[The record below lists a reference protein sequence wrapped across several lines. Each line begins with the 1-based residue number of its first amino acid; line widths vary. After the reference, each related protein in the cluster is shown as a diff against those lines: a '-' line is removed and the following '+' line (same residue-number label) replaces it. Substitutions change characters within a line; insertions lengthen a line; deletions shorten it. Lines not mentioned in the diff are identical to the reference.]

1 MFESF
6 GDDGKQ
12 LIEKYGDDLIDVING
27 LPETE
32 KKEALE
38 LINSYGDNVI
48 NVIKSNRTVR
58 GIESICEE
66 GCESAQG
73 LIGTDFEDYLVKI
86 MNGEKSFS
94 VEGREFDGR
103 VGNRWWE
110 AKSGKYWERLENNIR
125 EFDKFKSDMGNR
137 LDIAIRNGAT
147 YELFLNTPI
156 PKIVKEWLMKKGIV
170 YTELLY

>member
-1 MFESF
+1 M
-6 GDDGKQ
+6 
-12 LIEKYGDDLIDVING
+12 ITKYGDDIVDVISK

-38 LINSYGDNVI
+38 LINRYGDDVI
-48 NVIKSNRTVR
+48 NVLKSKRTIKGVKSL
-58 GIESICEE
+58 CEG
-66 GCESAQG
+66 GCDSAQG

-86 MNGEKSFS
+86 MKGEKSFS

-103 VGNRWWE
+103 VGDRWWE
-110 AKSGKYWERLENNIR
+110 AKSGRYWEKIENSKK

-137 LDIAIRNGAT
+137 LDIAKRNNAI
-147 YELFLNTPI
+147 YELFSNTPI
-156 PKIVKEWLMKKGIV
+156 PEIVKEWLNRKGII